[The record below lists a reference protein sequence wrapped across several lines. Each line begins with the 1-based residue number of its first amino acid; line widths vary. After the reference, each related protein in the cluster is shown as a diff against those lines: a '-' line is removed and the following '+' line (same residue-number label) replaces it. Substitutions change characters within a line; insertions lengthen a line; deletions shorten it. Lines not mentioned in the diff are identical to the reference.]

1 MVELISNRWFYKC
14 SDDFIDHYKA
24 KVKNH
29 IKVNTRLNPD
39 ILNSI
44 ELFKQLFPNC
54 KMEKRNKV
62 DDKEFVKKFKWNL
75 TPFDNTNYGDEYN
88 FISTIIIQ
96 EENINEFF
104 DIIKNNFNY
113 TKKKNNKYCYTLK
126 IDPSI
131 TTRGIWK
138 NKIIH
143 PHLHH
148 NSLET
153 FYPICIVSFGR
164 YNEYG
169 RTHILLTKLKIK
181 HYLFVE
187 PFEYELYKEW
197 YNPYCC
203 QLRKSDENFHLR
215 NMGSTPMRNYI
226 LDQFEYCSR
235 IWLLD
240 DNIKCYK
247 RLYDGVKNDIED
259 IEIFTSIEKYI
270 CNYDNVGIV
279 SHNFN
284 PDVREGGCRPIIIKN
299 GKCYSSMLIPTDEEF
314 RFKHKHQEDNFI
326 SIESICKGYTNLC
339 FNHILYDKNTSG
351 QDGGGNTKFIYKKDE
366 NDIGRKDRYDY
377 SFETTKKLIE
387 SGDIILKKDK
397 TIDSFIFH
405 KPLKHE
411 YYHVNFNYKM
421 LENNSK
427 NDIKLK
433 PKKELQKIEYEYTL
447 YLDTN

>member
-1 MVELISNRWFYKC
+1 
-14 SDDFIDHYKA
+14 
-24 KVKNH
+24 
-29 IKVNTRLNPD
+29 
-39 ILNSI
+39 
-44 ELFKQLFPNC
+44 
-54 KMEKRNKV
+54 
-62 DDKEFVKKFKWNL
+62 
-75 TPFDNTNYGDEYN
+75 
-88 FISTIIIQ
+88 
-96 EENINEFF
+96 
-104 DIIKNNFNY
+104 
-113 TKKKNNKYCYTLK
+113 
-126 IDPSI
+126 
-131 TTRGIWK
+131 
-138 NKIIH
+138 
-143 PHLHH
+143 
-148 NSLET
+148 
-153 FYPICIVSFGR
+153 
-164 YNEYG
+164 
-169 RTHILLTKLKIK
+169 
-181 HYLFVE
+181 
-187 PFEYELYKEW
+187 
-197 YNPYCC
+197 
-203 QLRKSDENFHLR
+203 
-215 NMGSTPMRNYI
+215 MGSTPMRNYI

-411 YYHVNFNYKM
+411 YYHVNFNFK
-421 LENNSK
+421 K
-427 NDIKLK
+427 NDQFLGVKL
-433 PKKELQKIEYEYTL
+433 I
-447 YLDTN
+447 